1 MKAKLFALVL
11 LIGAIGAVAL
21 LPAQEV
27 GGGISFFLPLSTF
40 EQQEG
45 SLSVETALETSLGLG
60 PVLSL
65 PFGITYN
72 QVWGLTPRGNDGSG
86 DSIDVSAPWFYAD
99 ALSPYLMILV
109 RLPAGPVFLDLYGGG
124 IINFNLTL
132 RPLNGAMVE
141 DFEKLREA
149 NGGGG
154 SEIVGVNDLSVDSG
168 VGYGFLAGA
177 GVGMRFPPVRIVLS
191 GTYRHIIHPLTIS
204 GTYYDRNGDSD
215 AFSTDD
221 SASPLY
227 IEDLELLLR
236 GIALGINASVEM

>member
-1 MKAKLFALVL
+1 MKAKLVVL
-11 LIGAIGAVAL
+11 FLLMGAASL

-27 GGGISFFLPLSTF
+27 GGGVSLFFPLSTF

-72 QVWGLTPRGNDGSG
+72 QVWGLTPRGNDSAG
-86 DSIDVSAPWFYAD
+86 DSLDVSAPWFYAD
-99 ALSPYLMILV
+99 ALSPYLMMQI
-109 RLPAGPVFLDLYGGG
+109 RLPAGPLFLDLYGGG
-124 IINFNLTL
+124 VINFNLAL
-132 RPLNGAMVE
+132 RPLRGAVVE
-141 DFEKLREA
+141 DFETLRQA
-149 NGGGG
+149 NGDGG

-168 VGYGFLAGA
+168 VGYGFLVGA
-177 GVGMRFPPVRIVLS
+177 GVGMRFPPVRIILS
-191 GTYRHIIHPLTIS
+191 GTYRHLIHPLTVS
-204 GTYYDRNGDSD
+204 GTYYRRDGGSD

-221 SASPLY
+221 AASPLY

-236 GIALGINASVEM
+236 GVAIGINASE